1 MRNLKRALSLTLA
14 SVMLLGMMVVGSSAA
29 GYPDVAED
37 DNVEAIEV
45 VQSVG
50 VMVGDE
56 NGNFRPG
63 DSVSRA
69 EMAVVMG
76 KLLNLDY
83 NYYSATCPFTDV
95 SGVYDWA
102 RGWVGAAAANGIVS
116 GRGDG
121 IYDPAAT
128 VTAVE
133 AASMMMRALGYFKYQ
148 NDYADGFEVSTV
160 RLGTTIGIFD
170 GVGSSATEPMTRNQV
185 AQMVLNALQ
194 SAVVEP
200 DGNTINL
207 TTPDGVVYTGKV
219 NYVSV
224 TSAKSFATAISRTQ
238 ATSVGSQNDGWI
250 VELGE
255 RLYDGDLKLTDHTI
269 DAFGRPSR
277 YWEYK
282 GNAIGTYAKAANH
295 TAYVTSTNNTL
306 LLFRVFSLLRI
317 RTEP

>member
-29 GYPDVAED
+29 VGYPDVAED

-128 VTAVE
+128 RTARE
-133 AASMMMRALGYFKYQ
+133 AAAKIIRALGEIK
-148 NDYADGFEVSTV
+148 
-160 RLGTTIGIFD
+160 
-170 GVGSSATEPMTRNQV
+170 
-185 AQMVLNALQ
+185 
-194 SAVVEP
+194 
-200 DGNTINL
+200 
-207 TTPDGVVYTGKV
+207 
-219 NYVSV
+219 
-224 TSAKSFATAISRTQ
+224 
-238 ATSVGSQNDGWI
+238 
-250 VELGE
+250 
-255 RLYDGDLKLTDHTI
+255 
-269 DAFGRPSR
+269 
-277 YWEYK
+277 
-282 GNAIGTYAKAANH
+282 
-295 TAYVTSTNNTL
+295 
-306 LLFRVFSLLRI
+306 
-317 RTEP
+317 